1 MIMGP
6 ASRTDRS
13 LSRYF
18 VDTMRVMRISLR
30 TALFATLLA
39 SSQVATP
46 QDASKRF
53 KVGEPFPYLVF
64 PSVENGHPSSI
75 AASRG
80 RKVLLHI
87 FASW

>member
-30 TALFATLLA
+30 TALFAILLA

-53 KVGEPFPYLVF
+53 KVGEPFPDLVF
-64 PSVENGHPSSI
+64 PSVENGQPSSI
-75 AASRG
+75 AAYRG